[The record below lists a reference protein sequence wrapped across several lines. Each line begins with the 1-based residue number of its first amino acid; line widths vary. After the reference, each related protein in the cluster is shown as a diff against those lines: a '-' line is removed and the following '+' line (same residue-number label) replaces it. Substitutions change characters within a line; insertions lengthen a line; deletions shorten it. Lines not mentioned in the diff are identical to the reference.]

1 MTSTDTQSPS
11 SPNAFPHT
19 AAPVAPAADR
29 TLSVTSFVLGLAS
42 IVFGWTFVA
51 PIAGLVIGIIALRR
65 EPLGKTFAVWGIVLS
80 ALMLFG
86 VLLGLVLALA
96 GIGLGLTFLP
106 FAFL

>member
-1 MTSTDTQSPS
+1 MTSTTTSTPPS
-11 SPNAFPHT
+11 T
-19 AAPVAPAADR
+19 APAAVPAAAR

-51 PIAGLVIGIIALRR
+51 PIAGLVVGILALGR
-65 EPLGKTFAVWGIVLS
+65 EPLGRTFAIWGIVLN

-86 VLLGLVLALA
+86 VLIGLVLALA

>member
-1 MTSTDTQSPS
+1 MTST
-11 SPNAFPHT
+11 NPHT
-19 AAPVAPAADR
+19 VASAPASAPVPAAAR

-51 PIAGLVIGIIALRR
+51 PIAGLVVGIVALGR
-65 EPLGKTFAVWGIVLS
+65 EPLGKTFAVWGIVLN

-86 VLLGLVLALA
+86 VLLGLVLTLA
-96 GIGLGLTFLP
+96 GIGLGLSFLP

>member
-1 MTSTDTQSPS
+1 MTST
-11 SPNAFPHT
+11 NPHT
-19 AAPVAPAADR
+19 VAPAPASAPVPAAAR

-51 PIAGLVIGIIALRR
+51 PIAGLVVGIVALGR
-65 EPLGKTFAVWGIVLS
+65 EPLGKTFAVWGIVLN

-86 VLLGLVLALA
+86 VLLGLVLTLA
-96 GIGLGLTFLP
+96 GIGLGLSFLP

>member
-1 MTSTDTQSPS
+1 M
-11 SPNAFPHT
+11 
-19 AAPVAPAADR
+19 
-29 TLSVTSFVLGLAS
+29 TSFVLGLAS

-51 PIAGLVIGIIALRR
+51 PIAGLVVGILALGR
-65 EPLGKTFAVWGIVLS
+65 EPLGRTFAIWGIVLN

-86 VLLGLVLALA
+86 VLIGLVLALA

>member
-1 MTSTDTQSPS
+1 MTSTSTSTSTPPS
-11 SPNAFPHT
+11 T
-19 AAPVAPAADR
+19 APAAVPAAAR

-51 PIAGLVIGIIALRR
+51 PIAGLVVGILALGR
-65 EPLGKTFAVWGIVLS
+65 EPLGRTFAIWGIVLN

-86 VLLGLVLALA
+86 VLIGLVLALA

>member
-1 MTSTDTQSPS
+1 MTSTETQSPS
-11 SPNAFPHT
+11 SPHTYPQT
-19 AAPVAPAADR
+19 AAPTNSADYR

-51 PIAGLVIGIIALRR
+51 PIAGLVVGIIALGR
-65 EPLGKTFAVWGIVLS
+65 EPLGKTFAVWGIVLN

>member
-1 MTSTDTQSPS
+1 MTSTS
-11 SPNAFPHT
+11 SPTAS
-19 AAPVAPAADR
+19 AAPTVSAAPTAPTVSR

-51 PIAGLVIGIIALRR
+51 PIAGIVVGILALGR
-65 EPLGKTFAVWGIVLS
+65 EPFGKTFAVWGIVLN

-86 VLLGLVLALA
+86 VLIGLVLALA

>member
-11 SPNAFPHT
+11 SPHAYPQP
-19 AAPVAPAADR
+19 AAPTVVADYR

-51 PIAGLVIGIIALRR
+51 PIAGLVVGIIALGR
-65 EPLGKTFAVWGIVLS
+65 EPLGRTFAVWGIVLN

-96 GIGLGLTFLP
+96 GMGLGLTFLP

>member
-1 MTSTDTQSPS
+1 MTSTETQNPS
-11 SPNAFPHT
+11 SPHAYPQS
-19 AAPVAPAADR
+19 AAPTVAADYR

-51 PIAGLVIGIIALRR
+51 PIAGLVVGIIALGR
-65 EPLGKTFAVWGIVLS
+65 EPLGRTFAVWGIVLN

-96 GIGLGLTFLP
+96 GVGLGLTFLP